1 VKTRRWLL
9 FGLTF
14 ALALVTGLAGASVW
28 EFWPLIRQAPLS
40 PPPPTWT
47 PTVTVVAGTGVD
59 GRLDGLAISGRFS
72 EPFAL
77 AVQGA
82 DLVVADA
89 GTSNAIRRLTSSGQ
103 LSTIAGGMRG
113 FRDGPGGVA
122 EFDMPSGVAID
133 VAGTIYVADTGNHAI
148 RRAATDG
155 TVTTI
160 AGDGSA
166 GFQDGTGGSARF
178 NAPIGIALDRTGAV
192 LVGDSCNDRIRRI
205 EPNGAVRTLAG
216 DGMPGLLDGPAAS
229 ARFDTPT
236 GILVSADGRVTVADT
251 GNDAIRRISSDG
263 RQVTTVRTVDSA
275 GAPFFLARPIG
286 LVEFPDGRLYV
297 AERRGIVEIRPD
309 GVARFLAGAGSGYL
323 DGPGAHARFR
333 WPTGLVT
340 IDEGALIVSDAANR
354 MLRRLDPPGRN
365 DPVPPSMPGLRPGF
379 DVARFGETPILWPL
393 DPQGGPHE
401 VAGTV
406 GEARGNPG
414 GDGRERFHAGI
425 DVRGEEGDPVLAV
438 RDGWVDQVNAAGN
451 VGTLNEYVTIGPV
464 TYVHVRVGRDRHDVP
479 LDNGITILRDE
490 RGKPDRVRVARG
502 WHVRTGEII
511 GTVNRFRHVHLS
523 IGPAGEEAN
532 ALDVGLPNFVDT
544 IPPVIA
550 PRGVEI
556 DGLDDRPVTERLHG
570 RLAVRGPVRIVVE
583 AWDRV
588 DGDAPSRRLGVYRLG
603 YQILTERGEPIPG
616 FEQPLV
622 TISFDRLPGD
632 PDAPHALYAKGSGI
646 PFYRRGRTRFR
657 YNVATRL
664 EDGRVV
670 DAPWNPAGLVPGNY
684 ILRVLVAD
692 ETGNVAIAGRDVP
705 LTLP

>member
-1 VKTRRWLL
+1 VDTRRWLVVA
-9 FGLTF
+9 LTF
-14 ALALVTGLAGASVW
+14 VLALLTGLAGASVW
-28 EFWPLIRQAPLS
+28 EFWPLIRPAPLS
-40 PPPPTWT
+40 PVPQTWT

-77 AVQGA
+77 AIHGA
-82 DLVVADA
+82 DIVVADA
-89 GTSNAIRRLTSSGQ
+89 GTSNAIRRLTPSGQ
-103 LSTIAGGMRG
+103 LSTIAGGTRG
-113 FRDGPGGVA
+113 FRDGPRGVA

-133 VAGTIYVADTGNHAI
+133 TAGNIYVADTGNHAI
-148 RRAATDG
+148 RRVAMDG

-160 AGDGSA
+160 AGDGSP

-178 NAPIGIALDRTGAV
+178 NAPIGIALDRTGRL
-192 LVGDSCNDRIRRI
+192 LVADSCNDRIRRI
-205 EPNGAVRTLAG
+205 EPGGTVRTLAG
-216 DGMPGLLDGPAAS
+216 DGVPGLLDGPAAS

-236 GILVSADGRVTVADT
+236 GVLVSADGRVTVADT
-251 GNDAIRRISSDG
+251 GNDAIRRISSEG
-263 RQVTTVRTVDSA
+263 QVTTVRAVDSA
-275 GAPFFLARPIG
+275 GAPFFLVRPMG

-323 DGPGAHARFR
+323 DGPGTQARFR
-333 WPTGLVT
+333 SPTGLVAT
-340 IDEGALIVSDAANR
+340 DEGTLIVSDAANR
-354 MLRRLDPPGRN
+354 MLRRLDPPGRHV
-365 DPVPPSMPGLRPGF
+365 PVPPSMPGLRPGF

-425 DVRGEEGDPVLAV
+425 DVRGDEGDPVLAV

-479 LDNGITILRDE
+479 LDNGIAILRDE

-556 DGLDDRPVTERLHG
+556 DGLDDRPLTERLDG

-603 YQILTERGEPIPG
+603 YQILTERGEPVPG

-657 YNVATRL
+657 YNVTTRL

-670 DAPWNPAGLVPGNY
+670 DAPWNPAGLIPGHY

-692 ETGNVAIAGRDVP
+692 EAGNVAVAGRDVP

>member
-1 VKTRRWLL
+1 MVTIDD
-9 FGLTF
+9 G
-14 ALALVTGLAGASVW
+14 AL
-28 EFWPLIRQAPLS
+28 I
-40 PPPPTWT
+40 
-47 PTVTVVAGTGVD
+47 
-59 GRLDGLAISGRFS
+59 
-72 EPFAL
+72 
-77 AVQGA
+77 
-82 DLVVADA
+82 VADA
-89 GTSNAIRRLTSSGQ
+89 GNRL
-103 LSTIAGGMRG
+103 
-113 FRDGPGGVA
+113 
-122 EFDMPSGVAID
+122 
-133 VAGTIYVADTGNHAI
+133 
-148 RRAATDG
+148 
-155 TVTTI
+155 
-160 AGDGSA
+160 
-166 GFQDGTGGSARF
+166 
-178 NAPIGIALDRTGAV
+178 
-192 LVGDSCNDRIRRI
+192 
-205 EPNGAVRTLAG
+205 
-216 DGMPGLLDGPAAS
+216 
-229 ARFDTPT
+229 
-236 GILVSADGRVTVADT
+236 
-251 GNDAIRRISSDG
+251 
-263 RQVTTVRTVDSA
+263 
-275 GAPFFLARPIG
+275 
-286 LVEFPDGRLYV
+286 
-297 AERRGIVEIRPD
+297 
-309 GVARFLAGAGSGYL
+309 
-323 DGPGAHARFR
+323 
-333 WPTGLVT
+333 
-340 IDEGALIVSDAANR
+340 
-354 MLRRLDPPGRN
+354 LRRLEPPGRN
-365 DPVPPSMPGLRPGF
+365 DPDPPSMPGLRPGF

-425 DVRGEEGDPVLAV
+425 DVRGEEGEPVLAV
-438 RDGWVDQVNAAGN
+438 RDGWVDQVNATGN

-479 LDNGITILRDE
+479 LDNGITVLRDE
-490 RGKPDRVRVARG
+490 GGQPDRVRVARG

-556 DGLDDRPVTERLHG
+556 DDLDDRPLTERLHG
-570 RLAVRGPVRIVVE
+570 RLVVRGPVRVVVE

-603 YQILTERGEPIPG
+603 YQILTERVEPVPG

-657 YNVATRL
+657 YNVTTRL

-670 DAPWNPAGLVPGNY
+670 DAPWNPAGLMRGNY

-692 ETGNVAIAGRDVP
+692 EAGNVAIAGRDVP

>member
-1 VKTRRWLL
+1 VGST
-9 FGLTF
+9 FGL
-14 ALALVTGLAGASVW
+14 ALLTGLAGASLW
-28 EFWPLIRQAPLS
+28 EFWPLIRQAPLE
-40 PPPPTWT
+40 PPPPAWT
-47 PTVTVVAGTGVD
+47 PIVTVVAGTGVD
-59 GRLDGLAISGRFS
+59 GRLDGLGISGRFS

-77 AVQGA
+77 AVHGA

-103 LSTIAGGMRG
+103 LSTIAGGRIRG
-113 FRDGPGGVA
+113 LRDGPGRVA

-133 VAGTIYVADTGNHAI
+133 AGGTIYVADTGNHAI
-148 RRAATDG
+148 RRVAPDG

-160 AGDGSA
+160 AGDGAA
-166 GFQDGTGGSARF
+166 GFQDGTGASARF
-178 NAPIGIALDRTGAV
+178 NAPIGIALDRTGAL
-192 LVGDSCNDRIRRI
+192 LVADSCNDRIRRI

-216 DGMPGLLDGPAAS
+216 DGMPGLLDGAAAS

-251 GNDAIRRISSDG
+251 GNDAIRRISPDG

-275 GAPFFLARPIG
+275 GAPFFLARPMG

-309 GVARFLAGAGSGYL
+309 GVARFLAGAGSGFL
-323 DGPGAHARFR
+323 DGPGTQARFR
-333 WPTGLVT
+333 SPTGLVT
-340 IDEGALIVSDAANR
+340 VDEGALIVSDAANR

-365 DPVPPSMPGLRPGF
+365 DPVPPSMPGLRAGF
-379 DVARFGETPILWPL
+379 DAARFGETPILWPL

-479 LDNGITILRDE
+479 LDNGTTVLRDE
-490 RGKPDRVRVARG
+490 RGRPDRVRVARG

-550 PRGVEI
+550 PRGVEL

-657 YNVATRL
+657 YNVTTRL

-670 DAPWNPAGLVPGNY
+670 DAPWNPAGLLPGNY